1 MTTVGA
7 RLVQLAGRPGTAAA
21 LLRLIGA
28 AETAGAALVNYSG
41 RSSGTMIDHLA
52 VNRHPAVP
60 PAPTFGGGSGGGRR
74 VRGRYRR
81 DDELIWMGGARG
93 H

>member
-21 LLRLIGA
+21 LLRLIGT

-41 RSSGTMIDHLA
+41 LASGTMIDHLV
-52 VNRHPAVP
+52 VNRHAAVP
-60 PAPTFGGGSGGGRR
+60 PAPTFGGGAGSRHRTLRTRRRREDEVSWMAGGR
-74 VRGRYRR
+74 
-81 DDELIWMGGARG
+81 A
-93 H
+93 